1 MSAVARLSIPAIF
14 LLSLIPALAFQS
26 DAPVIHVDVR
36 RVLVP
41 VIVTDAKGRP
51 VNGLKATDFHLFE
64 DEVEQPIASFT
75 AAASAAPEEV
85 AAGGAHPA
93 ASGATATPPS
103 HTFVICIDALDSAFA
118 DSARTRDALTRLFD
132 KEKTAGSQFVLLSIG
147 RQLRV
152 LQPATSDP
160 AAILARLRNPGV
172 GAAFGGGDAAAFR
185 AELDGLKTRM
195 YDFCRQCNCSAAR
208 DCDSQAQDL
217 KVSLDGQAAH
227 WALLREQF
235 LAQLK
240 SVVEELAKLP
250 TNRTLILVSDGFS
263 LQPARDYYA
272 VAASF
277 LPKDSRFR
285 TPGPSD
291 LEPGLQAVMKI
302 ASAGNVR
309 IDSVDSRGVEQTSI
323 ASTGSMDASS
333 PSDRTLPSVIR
344 HTAPPNRGGTLLSEM
359 DRQSGSVEFQNGAA
373 MAQLSEATGGI
384 YYHDGNDLLR
394 QFRSALADGREYYLL
409 TYVPRN
415 HAADGKFRRISVEV
429 SGAKVHVRAKSG
441 YWPE

>member
-14 LLSLIPALAFQS
+14 LLSLAPALAFQS
-26 DAPVIHVDVR
+26 DAPVIRVDVR

-41 VIVTDAKGRP
+41 VIVTDAKGHP
-51 VNGLKATDFHLFE
+51 VNGLKASDFHLFE
-64 DEVEQPIASFT
+64 DQVEQPIASFT
-75 AAASAAPEEV
+75 AAASAAPEAV
-85 AAGGAHPA
+85 AAAGERPVV
-93 ASGATATPPS
+93 SNSTTTAPD
-103 HTFVICIDALDSAFA
+103 HTFVICIDALHSAFA
-118 DSARTRDALTRLFD
+118 DSARTRDALTHLFE
-132 KEKTAGSQFVLLSIG
+132 KEKAAGSKYVLLSIG

-152 LQPATSDP
+152 LQSATTDP

-172 GAAFGGGDAAAFR
+172 ASAFGGGDAAAFR

-195 YDFCRQCNCSAAR
+195 YDFCRQCNCSDAR

-285 TPGPSD
+285 APGPQD
-291 LEPGLQAVMKI
+291 LEASLRAVMKV
-302 ASAGNVR
+302 ASASNVR
-309 IDSVDSRGVEQTSI
+309 IDSLDSRGVAQTSF
-323 ASTGSMDASS
+323 ASGGSMDASS

-344 HTAPPNRGGTLLSEM
+344 HTPPPNRGGTLLSDM
-359 DRQSGSVEFQNGAA
+359 DRQSDSVELQNGSA

-384 YYHDGNDLLR
+384 YYHDGNDLLK
-394 QFRSALADGREYYLL
+394 QFRSVLADGREYYLL

-415 HAADGKFRRISVEV
+415 LAPDGKFRRIAVEV
-429 SGAKVHVRAKSG
+429 IGDKLHVRAKSG